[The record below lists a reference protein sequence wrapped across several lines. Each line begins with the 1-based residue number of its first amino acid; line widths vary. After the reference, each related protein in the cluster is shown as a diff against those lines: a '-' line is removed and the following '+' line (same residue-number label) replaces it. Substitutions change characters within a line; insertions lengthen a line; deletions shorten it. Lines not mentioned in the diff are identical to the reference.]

1 MLPCL
6 KCKHQNSILQ
16 PFCNECGNR
25 LGNLGLRQ
33 ELAEMDVKLGKIKE
47 AIQQFKDLAEE
58 YIAVDKYEDVKNI
71 IKNLVRIAPDD
82 VDSYRIM
89 GDMHFK
95 QGSFDHAEKYYRDV
109 LKREISNITALIK
122 LGETLSKKGDQASAI
137 IAYRKVIKIDPNVP
151 EPYEFLVEMDSVKEN
166 KKEAI
171 GFYDKLVEIYSK
183 RGNQEK
189 VQKYSTLSSELSGK
203 KNTSK
208 IIPVKEDPVESDD
221 DTPPPEDMEV
231 IGLHLPAIELS
242 FSEDEVDPFA
252 PSLASPA
259 PAKVSTEKAP
269 EVKEKKEPYV
279 DQIPDR
285 TDMYIYIVR
294 EHEDYNKRYLAI
306 SNLKPSDGEKVVE
319 VLVEALKDP
328 NRTVRT
334 QAAITLGKTGDKRA
348 LYVIMEGLEKD
359 EDPAIR
365 ETCASI
371 LGEMMDPRAI
381 DLLIKA
387 LKDKDSFVCSAAFTG
402 LARFNDPRI
411 IDPIIEYAESCD
423 KSQWPSVVPILA
435 TKGDKKIVK
444 PLYKIFDK
452 ATDIDLK
459 INIISILTEDAYKES
474 QTVDLL
480 IGALKDS
487 NSKLKISAIKALGD
501 MGDKKA
507 IKHLCDYLTEKDQEI
522 CRAAD
527 EALAKLGYKKTALTK
542 LKAIFFKKY

>member
-6 KCKHQNSILQ
+6 KCRHQNSILQ

-58 YIAVDKYEDVKNI
+58 YISVEKYEDVKNI

-95 QGSFDHAEKYYRDV
+95 QGAFDHAEKYYRDV
-109 LKREISNITALIK
+109 LKREISNVIALIK

-137 IAYRKVIKIDPNVP
+137 IAYRKVIKIDPNAP
-151 EPYEFLVEMDSVKEN
+151 EPYEFLVEIDSVKEN
-166 KKEAI
+166 KKEAT

-189 VQKYSTLSSELSGK
+189 VQKYSELSSELSGK

-208 IIPVKEDPVESDD
+208 FIPAKEEPAETDD

-252 PSLASPA
+252 PSLASPN
-259 PAKVSTEKAP
+259 PSRVSPKKTP
-269 EVKEKKEPYV
+269 EVKEKKEPYI
-279 DQIPDR
+279 DQIPDKI
-285 TDMYIYIVR
+285 DMYIYIVR

-306 SNLKPSDGEKVVE
+306 SNLKPSDGEKVIE
-319 VLVEALKDP
+319 VLVEALKDQ

-348 LYVIMEGLEKD
+348 LYVLMEGLEKD

-365 ETCASI
+365 ESCASI
-371 LGEMMDPRAI
+371 MGDLMDPRAI

-387 LKDKDSFVCSAAFTG
+387 LKDKDKFVCGAALKG
-402 LARFNDPRI
+402 LTKFNEPRI
-411 IDPIIEYAESCD
+411 MDAIIEYSESCD
-423 KSQWPSVVPILA
+423 TSQWPEIVQFLS

-444 PLYKIFDK
+444 HLYKIFDK
-452 ATDIDLK
+452 TTDIDLK
-459 INIISILTEDAYKES
+459 VNIIAILAEES
-474 QTVDLL
+474 YRESSTVDLL
-480 IGALKDS
+480 IGTLRDS
-487 NSKLKISAIKALGD
+487 NNKLKLSAIKALGD

-507 IKHLCDYLTEKDQEI
+507 IKHLCDYLTEKDQDI
-522 CRAAD
+522 CRTAD
-527 EALAKLGYKKTALTK
+527 EALTKLGYKKTAFTK